1 MANNVAVDAAL
12 FADQPWAGEYEI
24 WTNAIETNAIEMMMA
39 E

>member
-12 FADQPWAGEYEI
+12 FADEPWAGEYET
-24 WTNAIETNAIEMMMA
+24 WANAIDMMA